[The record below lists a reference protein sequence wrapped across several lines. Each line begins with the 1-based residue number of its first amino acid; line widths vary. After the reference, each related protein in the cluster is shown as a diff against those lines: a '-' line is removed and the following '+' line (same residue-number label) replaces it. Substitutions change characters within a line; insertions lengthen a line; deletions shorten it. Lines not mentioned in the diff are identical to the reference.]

1 MRWFILPGTIV
12 VIAGCASALGTK
24 PADPAATVPAGAGV
38 ASAPATA
45 EAPPASEKP
54 GRLKA
59 ELLQDKGFQL
69 VFGDVQQLKVALD
82 FEEARWGLLQLI
94 AGPGLRTVS
103 SAGFNLQR
111 LYRAYKAASYYSAE
125 IVIELWKDG
134 AKIGEVTDGGVRIG
148 PEFSVPR

>member
-1 MRWFILPGTIV
+1 MRWLVLPGTIV
-12 VIAGCASALGTK
+12 VIAGCARALETK
-24 PADPAATVPAGAGV
+24 PADPAATVPVGASV

-45 EAPPASEKP
+45 EASPASEKP

-59 ELLQDKGFQL
+59 ELLQDKGFHL

-82 FEEARWGLLQLI
+82 FEESRWGLLQLI
-94 AGPGLRTVS
+94 VGPGLRTVS

-111 LYRAYKAASYYSAE
+111 LYRAYTAASYYGAE

-134 AKIGEVTDGGVRIG
+134 AKIGEVTEAGVRIG

>member
-1 MRWFILPGTIV
+1 MRWFVLPGTIV
-12 VIAGCASALGTK
+12 VMTGCASAPGTRQ
-24 PADPAATVPAGAGV
+24 ADPAATVPVDTSV
-38 ASAPATA
+38 ASAPGTA
-45 EAPPASEKP
+45 EASPASEKP

-59 ELLQDKGFQL
+59 ELLQDKGFHL

-82 FEEARWGLLQLI
+82 FEETRWGLLHLI
-94 AGPGLRTVS
+94 VGPGLRTVS

-111 LYRAYKAASYYSAE
+111 LYRAYTVASYYAAE

-134 AKIGEVTDGGVRIG
+134 AKVGEVTDAGVRIG